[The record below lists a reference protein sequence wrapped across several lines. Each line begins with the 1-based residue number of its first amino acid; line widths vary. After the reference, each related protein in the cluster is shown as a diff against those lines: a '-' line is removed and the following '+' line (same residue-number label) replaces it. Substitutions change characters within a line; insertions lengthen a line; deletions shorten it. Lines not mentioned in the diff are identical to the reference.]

1 MNKGKVIDI
10 QKKYAVVMN
19 DQMAYEKIEKK
30 KGLTVGKEIYY
41 FEEDRYEEIK
51 YPVKKYFLVAAVLF
65 MMILF
70 IQPLFVGEEAYGY
83 ISIDINPSIQL
94 EVNRELMVLA
104 VEGINNDGK
113 MIIKDEWINKNAKD
127 VIDLIILEIKNKG
140 FLNAERDFVLLS
152 YFFNDEDDASEK
164 SFVKSLD
171 QLFNE
176 KPHDYEVALIKSDLE
191 TYSESKKVKKSLGQI
206 TVNKKM
212 NTKVDDLL
220 SLRESMEKDE
230 AFKIYKKDLYN
241 DDIEEEQ
248 EDKKIVKNKKD
259 NNNENI
265 KKIMTRVEIKA
276 IVQSLLNGAIVEVNL
291 NQKNNKA
298 LYVIK
303 VHQDQEI
310 HEIIIDAFTGEII
323 NHTVEEDSNNNEL
336 NEVKENDDEEKK
348 EKEDKDKENEEK
360 GSNNQSGGIIG
371 RKAAKKNA
379 LESLGD
385 QGKIIDFDFDRDDGE
400 AEYEFEVMADG
411 KIHKIIIN
419 AFTGEVT
426 SHDVEDELSN
436 KNEADEKNKKN
447 ELNDKSKG
455 VIGRKTALKIAFDAI
470 GDNGKIIDF
479 DFDRDDDEAE
489 YEFEIEIQ
497 GKIHEIIINA
507 LTGEIIDYEIKYI
520 NDED

>member
-1 MNKGKVIDI
+1 
-10 QKKYAVVMN
+10 
-19 DQMAYEKIEKK
+19 
-30 KGLTVGKEIYY
+30 
-41 FEEDRYEEIK
+41 
-51 YPVKKYFLVAAVLF
+51 
-65 MMILF
+65 
-70 IQPLFVGEEAYGY
+70 
-83 ISIDINPSIQL
+83 
-94 EVNRELMVLA
+94 
-104 VEGINNDGK
+104 
-113 MIIKDEWINKNAKD
+113 
-127 VIDLIILEIKNKG
+127 
-140 FLNAERDFVLLS
+140 
-152 YFFNDEDDASEK
+152 
-164 SFVKSLD
+164 
-171 QLFNE
+171 
-176 KPHDYEVALIKSDLE
+176 
-191 TYSESKKVKKSLGQI
+191 
-206 TVNKKM
+206 
-212 NTKVDDLL
+212 
-220 SLRESMEKDE
+220 
-230 AFKIYKKDLYN
+230 
-241 DDIEEEQ
+241 
-248 EDKKIVKNKKD
+248 
-259 NNNENI
+259 
-265 KKIMTRVEIKA
+265 
-276 IVQSLLNGAIVEVNL
+276 L